1 MDGVAALRGAR
12 RGILGG
18 TDLIGHNG
26 GPSVTGGQAWRQ
38 HCWTAARAAL
48 LPTLPIE
55 VLRTRVRRAQ
65 ALGLD
70 YRTYASV
77 RAQTGHDV
85 VGFLFS
91 SNALRVTAQAL
102 RLPADRADKLAVVQA
117 DRIGLAQGRI
127 DPAGMAAE
135 NPELDRADVA
145 PALLAPFSGATRQIR
160 AVLGRVPGD
169 RVILIGDMALERDWC
184 AAGRLAGY
192 LEAARYFAVGLN
204 R

>member
-1 MDGVAALRGAR
+1 MG
-12 RGILGG
+12 
-18 TDLIGHNG
+18 LIGHNG
-26 GPSVTGGQAWRQ
+26 GPSVEGGQVWRQ
-38 HCWTAARAAL
+38 HCWTAARQAL

-91 SNALRVTAQAL
+91 SNALRVTVQAL
-102 RLPADRADKLAVVQA
+102 RMPQGRAAKLAAVQA
-117 DRIGLAQGRI
+117 DRAGLAQGGL
-127 DPAGMAAE
+127 DGVQMAAH
-135 NPELDRADVA
+135 NPELDRVAVA
-145 PALLAPFSGATRQIR
+145 PALLAPYGAAARQIR
-160 AVLGRVPGD
+160 AVLGQVPGD
-169 RVILIGDMALERDWC
+169 RVILVGDMTLERDWC
-184 AAGRLAGY
+184 TAGRLAGY
-192 LEAARYFAVGLN
+192 LEAGRYFGAALG

>member
-1 MDGVAALRGAR
+1 MG
-12 RGILGG
+12 
-18 TDLIGHNG
+18 LIGHNG
-26 GPSVTGGQAWRQ
+26 GPSVEGGQAWRQ
-38 HCWTAARAAL
+38 HCWTAARQAL

-65 ALGLD
+65 ALGLE

-91 SNALRVTAQAL
+91 SNALRVT
-102 RLPADRADKLAVVQA
+102 VQA
-117 DRIGLAQGRI
+117 VRMPEGRAAKLSLVQAQRVGLAQGLLNS
-127 DPAGMAAE
+127 DQLAAL
-135 NPELDRADVA
+135 NPELDRVADA
-145 PALLAPFSGATRQIR
+145 PALLAQYGATARHIR

-169 RVILIGDMALERDWC
+169 RMILVGDMTLERDWC
-184 AAGRLAGY
+184 TAGRLAGY
-192 LEAARYFAVGLN
+192 LEAGRYFGAALG